1 MTRII
6 RVDLCDRC
14 PYAIQGR
21 ACSEALYFDDDG
33 LAHSQR
39 FDADT
44 YPEIPSWCPLEEA
57 P

>member
-1 MTRII
+1 MTRPI
-6 RVDLCDRC
+6 RVETCNRC

-57 P
+57 S